1 MVVFTEYTLQK
12 KENQQ
17 FFSKYKIK
25 EVNIML
31 SGWEMKS
38 KKREK
43 FYDFRLQ
50 KLKMML
56 YYDYNFRK

>member
-1 MVVFTEYTLQK
+1 
-12 KENQQ
+12 
-17 FFSKYKIK
+17 
-25 EVNIML
+25 ML

-38 KKREK
+38 KKRKK

>member
-17 FFSKYKIK
+17 FFSKYKIE